1 MRKWPRPTADW
12 KYRRKSSRAL
22 LITVKAKDHQEVAG
36 GTVTAEAGRARAK
49 TKQQREYGLEE
60 VKTEK

>member
-1 MRKWPRPTADW
+1 
-12 KYRRKSSRAL
+12 L

-49 TKQQREYGLEE
+49 SKQQREYGLEE